1 MPPFRSTMLHT
12 DGEPNE
18 LYEFNE
24 PNVAPTA
31 RRVIWFL
38 FLPSDMYLREMDV
51 KVRIFTYV
59 PSTDVYGRMIK
70 R

>member
-1 MPPFRSTMLHT
+1 MLHT

-38 FLPSDMYLREMDV
+38 FLSSDMYPWEMDV
-51 KVRIFTYV
+51 EGPYLCTYDSPMYTV
-59 PSTDVYGRMIK
+59 EW
-70 R
+70 